1 MTVSATDVRQ
11 PIAGA
16 GAAHLA
22 VMVPQSS
29 AEQKFAKR
37 FWRRPQATR
46 LELVAW
52 PNYLATFAITPSR
65 TRARASGDAQRQ
77 LHVYVDAREPTCVTM
92 VHAAC
97 PLAESGPTTF
107 VPPRLSA
114 DEAAVAARRVVGSG
128 IASAAR
134 WRTPPE
140 YALVALPS
148 PVFWPLWAYYH
159 RRRGGILDV
168 LLLDAVRGVWCGPK
182 LKGAFLAALTAPA

>member
-1 MTVSATDVRQ
+1 MTASAVDVQQ
-11 PIAGA
+11 PIAAA

-22 VMVPQSS
+22 VVVPQSS
-29 AEQKFAKR
+29 AEKKFSR
-37 FWRRPQATR
+37 QFWRRPLATR

-52 PNYLATFAITPSR
+52 PNYLATFAITPSG
-65 TRARASGDAQRQ
+65 TGARAAGDFQQ
-77 LHVYVDAREPTCVTM
+77 YLHVYVDAHEPTCVTM
-92 VHAAC
+92 VQTAC
-97 PLAESGPTTF
+97 PLAKSGPSTF
-107 VPPRLSA
+107 VPPKLSA

-128 IASAAR
+128 IASTAR

-140 YALVALPS
+140 YSLVAPPC